1 MHQVT
6 RDNGVTIV
14 ELGPSYAALDYQVLQ
29 DLGEVLLSQASYADP
44 PMVIVDMSA
53 TTYVGSSFIELLVR
67 AWKRLKHRNGMMAL
81 CALQPFCR
89 EVMRIARL
97 DTIWPIYADRDE
109 AMSAL
114 ASS

>member
-14 ELGPSYAALDYQVLQ
+14 QLGPSYAALDYDVLQ

-44 PMVIVDMSA
+44 PVVVIDMTA
-53 TTYVGSSFIELLVR
+53 TSYVGSSFIELLVR
-67 AWKRLKHRNGMMAL
+67 AWKRLKHRDGMMAL
-81 CALQPFCR
+81 CGLQPFCQ

-97 DTIWPIYADRDE
+97 DSIWPIYADRVE
-109 AMSAL
+109 ATSAL
-114 ASS
+114 TTS